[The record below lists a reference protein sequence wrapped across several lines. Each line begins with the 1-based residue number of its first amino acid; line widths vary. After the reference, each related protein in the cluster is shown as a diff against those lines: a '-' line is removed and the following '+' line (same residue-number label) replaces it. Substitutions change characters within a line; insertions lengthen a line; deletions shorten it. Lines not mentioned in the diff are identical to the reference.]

1 MSAEQLKA
9 FLEKVKADTSVQD
22 RLKAAA
28 DSDAVLAI
36 AKEAGFMISADD
48 LKTQSEISDAEL
60 ERVAGGCANGIVT
73 ECSGFD
79 QCSKYIPTLNTL
91 GCKKC

>member
-1 MSAEQLKA
+1 MSEEQLKS
-9 FLEKVKADTSVQD
+9 FLEKVKTDTGLKEK
-22 RLKAAA
+22 LKAAA

-36 AKEAGFMISADD
+36 AKEAGFSISADD

>member
-1 MSAEQLKA
+1 
-9 FLEKVKADTSVQD
+9 
-22 RLKAAA
+22 
-28 DSDAVLAI
+28 
-36 AKEAGFMISADD
+36 MISADD

>member
-1 MSAEQLKA
+1 MSEEQLKA